1 MKENLDNGTTNYYN
15 AFLTTG
21 REYYYDIKIIVIINN
36 KDVSDDGG
44 GYESRDAEF
53 PVLHALG
60 RFWALVHKLVHTLA
74 HTPHV
79 LAHIMAHLH
88 REYWIQ
94 A

>member
-1 MKENLDNGTTNYYN
+1 MVV
-15 AFLTTG
+15 
-21 REYYYDIKIIVIINN
+21 VIN

-53 PVLHALG
+53 LVLHALDY
-60 RFWALVHKLVHTLA
+60 FWALVHKLVHTLA

-88 REYWIQ
+88 REYLIQ